1 MLFLLSITRM
11 CWNASVSLNS
21 FLVGFTAI
29 LIGGIYGISLPVLFF
44 YGTIVFM
51 QLIEYIVWTH
61 PFNSNI
67 NKYASMCA
75 AFLLWMQ
82 PVAAILTTTYKL
94 PLIIAYSVIGILY
107 HIYRGWNRD
116 EYHMYPGKDGHL
128 VWKWLGDDS
137 TIGLVI
143 YFVFLFIPVFF
154 LASKEMIIIIL
165 ATLGA
170 SLYGYYTAN
179 TWGSMWCWL
188 VNGLVIL
195 ACLGF
200 LKNLLKKPAKNLT
213 KF

>member
-1 MLFLLSITRM
+1 MKSKNEKSENEKSEKSEYLKNLKIAIKMLFLLSITRM

-82 PVAAILTTTYKL
+82 PIAAILTTTYKL
-94 PLIIAYSVIGILY
+94 PLIIAYSVIGILLT
-107 HIYRGWNRD
+107 
-116 EYHMYPGKDGHL
+116 PGC
-128 VWKWLGDDS
+128 
-137 TIGLVI
+137 
-143 YFVFLFIPVFF
+143 
-154 LASKEMIIIIL
+154 
-165 ATLGA
+165 ATPGCA
-170 SLYGYYTAN
+170 T
-179 TWGSMWCWL
+179 
-188 VNGLVIL
+188 VD
-195 ACLGF
+195 
-200 LKNLLKKPAKNLT
+200 
-213 KF
+213 